1 MTRTRVLLVDDH
13 AVIRDGLRTLL
24 EQKLLC
30 EVVGECSDGR
40 SAVST
45 AVALRPDLVLID
57 INMPEM
63 NGIEA
68 TRAITREL
76 PDTRVIAL
84 TMHRDKRYA
93 IEMITA
99 GAFAYILKDATFD
112 EVATAVRAVLANQRY
127 MSPAVGADA
136 LRECL
141 DRLAS
146 PAERPRSS
154 LTPKEREILQ
164 LITEGRSSREIA
176 DALVISAKTVD
187 NHRQRIMEK
196 LDLHT
201 VAELTKYA
209 IREGITS
216 LDA

>member
-1 MTRTRVLLVDDH
+1 MRTRVLLVDDH
-13 AVIRDGLRTLL
+13 AVIRDGLRTLF
-24 EQKLLC
+24 EQKLGC
-30 EVVGECSDGR
+30 EVVAECSDGR
-40 SAVST
+40 AAVT
-45 AVALRPDLVLID
+45 AAIDLRPELVIID
-57 INMPEM
+57 INMPGM

-68 TRAITREL
+68 TRAITRDV
-76 PDTRVIAL
+76 PGARVIAL

-99 GAFAYILKDATFD
+99 GAYAYILKDATFD
-112 EVATAVRAVLANQRY
+112 EIGDAVRAVLANQRY

-146 PAERPRSS
+146 PGERPKAS
-154 LTPKEREILQ
+154 LTPKEREVLQ
-164 LITEGRSSREIA
+164 LIAEGRASREIA
-176 DALVISAKTVD
+176 DTLSISIKTVD

-209 IREGITS
+209 IREGLTS
-216 LDA
+216 LED